1 MDPSLRAARRPPT
14 GFPRRRGDGPES
26 QAPGTPELKFPPQAR
41 GWTHSDWVRTLRAA
55 VSPAGAGMDRPEEER
70 GAVVVSFPRRRGDG
84 PQRVNPPRKP
94 LTFPPQARGWTSDRF
109 SDAADR
115 YVSPAG
121 AGMDPRPRA
130 RTARPPGFPRRR
142 GDGPQR
148 VNPPRKPLTFPP
160 QARGWTSD
168 RFSDA
173 ADRYVSPAGAG
184 MDPRPRARTARPPGF
199 PRRRGDGPRGSA
211 GAVSS
216 SGFPPQARGW
226 TEQVGVA
233 RRFDRV
239 SPAGAGMDPTSFS
252 VSSGL
257 RSFPRRRGDG
267 PEAA

>member
-142 GDGPQR
+142 GDGP
-148 VNPPRKPLTFPP
+148 
-160 QARGWTSD
+160 
-168 RFSDA
+168 
-173 ADRYVSPAGAG
+173 
-184 MDPRPRARTARPPGF
+184 
-199 PRRRGDGPRGSA
+199 RGSA